1 MSCSPNDLQNLYLEY
16 DKGILSCEQANVTYV
31 ACCQL
36 LNMFSLDYEAVLKIM
51 RYAMQPPIYQETL
64 EEITDIYGNLSFLG
78 PYQNVT
84 HVTKL
89 TNKLMKTDFNAR
101 ILMCRYAGV
110 PSTLNPSNCNIFQRS
125 LTNEGLGYS
134 FNHANFWDIFAET
147 PYTKLYSQ
155 IMMPKGYKEAPTPSD
170 KEVEDENQRWIY
182 PQKGILFPDSSG
194 PAYGLLAILQVRGH
208 IFYPVYLQMNLHI
221 FNEKFECDIF
231 DVFLTL

>member
-1 MSCSPNDLQNLYLEY
+1 MTKDQLAKDQLAKISCLF
-16 DKGILSCEQANVTYV
+16 V
-31 ACCQL
+31 
-36 LNMFSLDYEAVLKIM
+36 

-110 PSTLNPSNCNIFQRS
+110 PSTLNPSNCNIFQRA

-147 PYTKLYSQ
+147 PYTKLYAQ
-155 IMMPKGYKEAPTPSD
+155 IMMPKGYKEPASPSS
-170 KEVEDENQRWIY
+170 KVEDENQRWIY

-194 PAYGLLAILQVRGH
+194 PAYGLLAILQVRHH
-208 IFYPVYLQMNLHI
+208 IFYRFNL
-221 FNEKFECDIF
+221 
-231 DVFLTL
+231 

>member
-1 MSCSPNDLQNLYLEY
+1 
-16 DKGILSCEQANVTYV
+16 
-31 ACCQL
+31 
-36 LNMFSLDYEAVLKIM
+36 MFSLDYEAVLKIM
-51 RYAMQPPIYQETL
+51 RYAMQPPIYQEKL

-170 KEVEDENQRWIY
+170 KEIEDENQRWIY

-194 PAYGLLAILQVRGH
+194 PAYGLLAILQENKQAMAISDCSSIFMNFFWLFSGGVHRMSNLYFGVKASWQQVLLPLQKENYSLGETFFSRG
-208 IFYPVYLQMNLHI
+208 
-221 FNEKFECDIF
+221 
-231 DVFLTL
+231 